1 MREYLKGWQSLN
13 SVYIARRAEL
23 RTDVVRAGRCSVSR
37 KCSLGEIPALL
48 GLVLDEGGGI
58 EIGLRHGY
66 IEDAGAGRD
75 CDWNRQIGTELGSC
89 RGSKDGH
96 CES

>member
-1 MREYLKGWQSLN
+1 MREYLKRWQSLK
-13 SVYIARRAEL
+13 SVDIVRHTEL
-23 RTDVVRAGRCSVSR
+23 RADVVRAGRCSVSR

-58 EIGLRHGY
+58 GIGLRHGD

-75 CDWNRQIGTELGSC
+75 CDWNRQIGTKFGSC
-89 RGSKDGH
+89 RGSKDSH